1 MTWRRII
8 GGTEGNVE
16 MGNVEDKTRVVIE
29 CSWLLSVL
37 TWGTLR
43 WMPEEA
49 MWERVKKREIRKLEI
64 YKGMESGIGGR
75 LIEPNSIKVRI
86 NEHDTVSENEKNEG
100 WVRHKA

>member
-1 MTWRRII
+1 MITGHAASREYFPQGVFWRKNEDGVMTWRRII

-49 MWERVKKREIRKLEI
+49 MWERC
-64 YKGMESGIGGR
+64 
-75 LIEPNSIKVRI
+75 RI
-86 NEHDTVSENEKNEG
+86 T
-100 WVRHKA
+100 WIL